1 MCYHVNFHIK
11 HKSILDDIKDFLLGR
26 IEHEYLFYF
35 SNFVVKI
42 VVFWFLTLVSINIL
56 FKRLQFKY
64 ES

>member
-1 MCYHVNFHIK
+1 MRYHVNFHIK

-42 VVFWFLTLVSINIL
+42 VVF
-56 FKRLQFKY
+56 
-64 ES
+64 